1 MARWRD
7 MPSAGRRVQQLTD
20 NRLLVGECV
29 TKVGKAI
36 LAAIVLT
43 DWGTVRGCRSPRGS
57 AGQPFVVYADTRRR
71 RRNRPRAL
79 KVMIVGGLC
88 VGGGGSKRE
97 RERES
102 QLQAPPPYCV
112 WMQNCV

>member
-43 DWGTVRGCRSPRGS
+43 DWGTVHGCRRPRGS
-57 AGQPFVVYADTRRR
+57 AGQPFVVYADTGRS
-71 RRNRPRAL
+71 RRNRSRAL
-79 KVMIVGGLC
+79 KVMKVPLILEISQFTC
-88 VGGGGSKRE
+88 KLSTCQLRAGS
-97 RERES
+97 S
-102 QLQAPPPYCV
+102 P
-112 WMQNCV
+112 